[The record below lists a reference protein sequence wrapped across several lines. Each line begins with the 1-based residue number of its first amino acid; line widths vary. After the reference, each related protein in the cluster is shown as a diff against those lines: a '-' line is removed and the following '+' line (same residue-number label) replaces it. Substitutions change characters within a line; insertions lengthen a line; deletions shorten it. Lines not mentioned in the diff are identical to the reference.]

1 MRNLNLNGVIASL
14 RETPALG
21 TAIVP
26 FPAGVAA
33 RAQAI
38 YAAAGRKWQV
48 LQHGQLM
55 LAIAESVLPDSQ
67 ARVLASELLRWGNIS
82 QVSQELAG
90 RRNAAASSVDA
101 AAEAAFTAAL
111 AAAASGKGVAK

>member
-1 MRNLNLNGVIASL
+1 MRNLTLNGVIASL
-14 RETPALG
+14 RETPELG
-21 TAIVP
+21 TAIRP
-26 FPAGVAA
+26 FPAGVAERA
-33 RAQAI
+33 RAI

-67 ARVLASELLRWGNIS
+67 ARPLAAELLRWGNIS

-90 RRNAAASSVDA
+90 KRNVGASTLDS
-101 AAEAAFTAAL
+101 AAEAAFVAAL
-111 AAAASGKGVAK
+111 NAASGKAGAK